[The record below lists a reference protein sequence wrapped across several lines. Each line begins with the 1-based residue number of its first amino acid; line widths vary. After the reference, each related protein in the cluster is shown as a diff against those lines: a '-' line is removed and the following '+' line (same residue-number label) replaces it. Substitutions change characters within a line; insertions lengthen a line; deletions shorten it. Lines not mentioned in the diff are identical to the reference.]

1 VERQDAR
8 RRVDPRW
15 VRLTAL
21 TAVIAFVSGLA
32 GYAASLLPI
41 GGEETRRMLG
51 AAVIGCCGAVGFS
64 WIVVLAFNAFDVD
77 SKFRDGPP

>member
-1 VERQDAR
+1 
-8 RRVDPRW
+8 
-15 VRLTAL
+15 
-21 TAVIAFVSGLA
+21 
-32 GYAASLLPI
+32 
-41 GGEETRRMLG
+41 MLG